1 MKFYLSLSRLKMTF
15 SAEFMRLRDIWH
27 YEEYP
32 CLQNFIIKGCTYY
45 SLERIVLANICN
57 F

>member
-1 MKFYLSLSRLKMTF
+1 MTF